1 MQAEAVCSICSLDQ
15 QLDVVPYVSAQDQV
29 IIIILDVSV
38 QDQVVAQIKSNHAL
52 SENHTVSNLLVQLLE
67 EDLGFFFCQRPHLFC
82 NSDLQ
87 TKVVVSDHCDHFSN
101 FE

>member
-1 MQAEAVCSICSLDQ
+1 M
-15 QLDVVPYVSAQDQV
+15 
-29 IIIILDVSV
+29 
-38 QDQVVAQIKSNHAL
+38 AQIKSNHAL

-87 TKVVVSDHCDHFSN
+87 TKVIVSDQCSV
-101 FE
+101 